1 MTEEMPAVAGGMDV
15 EDEEDEEVGSWG
27 DMFVNLY
34 YALVNLSIMLGAI
47 GLLMVAY
54 WLLKWATVS
63 CPP

>member
-1 MTEEMPAVAGGMDV
+1 MTGMDV
-15 EDEEDEEVGSWG
+15 EDEEDEEGGSWG